1 MNIEVQKFKYN
12 KHEENRL
19 RLIEEVKNLR
29 NELIS
34 KKRKSLKKSNSA
46 SFILTQGNKILHNE
60 KMRYKF
66 FENQQIGLM
75 LNIIEREYKREEIE
89 RKLKHQADLAL
100 EREIKIKELREQE
113 KKEHDERDRL
123 QAIKMEKRAK
133 NIKREMLQRAK
144 ERELEDQRLMEKN
157 ELRKQA
163 EEKER
168 KERQKAIK
176 IKEEIFR
183 KRIETLY
190 SLRLR
195 RQRKIEKEFMLK
207 EEIQKKNLEELKI
220 KKEKEIK
227 ERVKST
233 ERRMQRAL
241 KIIKLRNKERD
252 LKNKRYYEQKDEIV
266 KKQLSIQKEQAKILL
281 RERLIHSAIKR
292 EEVEDNLK
300 RKEELQERNRL
311 KLIYQI
317 NEKNKKINFAKSQ
330 RLKIWEEQKRLS
342 RNFEENR
349 ERLIFRFKE
358 IMGKRRKKS
367 KEQVINELL
376 YDKTE
381 DEEAINREQENK
393 NTIDDRNLKIRLDKK
408 SKKYKKE
415 DNIFLTNL
423 SMRQMDS
430 NKYKINNS

>member
-190 SLRLR
+190 SLRLK

-317 NEKNKKINFAKSQ
+317 NEKNKKINLAKSQ